1 MDEHK
6 LDLDK
11 VAELIAEASGKTC
24 RDEVRTMLIKACHD
38 GRLSILGER
47 VRSTPDAMR
56 DWMH

>member
-11 VAELIAEASGKTC
+11 VAELIAEVNGKTVA
-24 RDEVRTMLIKACHD
+24 EVRTMLIKACHD

-47 VRSTPDAMR
+47 VQSTPDTMR